1 MRKYI
6 SFLIITLLFACDYG
20 DNIYLNGITVKQVF
34 SDYSDARNENGKYM
48 NYFGA
53 HVQNSS
59 AKPING
65 YLRFK
70 VKDYGYIDSY
80 SYIVKPNSE
89 SQTYFEAS
97 LETDKVINDSYL
109 LEIEFLNVK
118 K

>member
-6 SFLIITLLFACDYG
+6 SFLTIPLLFACNDG
-20 DNIYLNGITVKQVF
+20 DNIYLNGITVKEVF
-34 SDYSDARNENGKYM
+34 SDYSDTRNENGKYV

-59 AKPING
+59 PKAING
-65 YLRFK
+65 YVRFK
-70 VKDYGYIDSY
+70 VKDYGNIDSY
-80 SYIVKPNSE
+80 IYIVKPNNE

-109 LEIEFLNVK
+109 LGTEFVNVK
-118 K
+118 N

>member
-6 SFLIITLLFACDYG
+6 YFLIITLLLACDDS
-20 DNIYLNGITVKQVF
+20 DNIYLNGITVTEVF
-34 SDYSDARNENGKYM
+34 SDYSDTPNENGKYV

-65 YLRFK
+65 YIRFK
-70 VKDYGYIDSY
+70 VKDYGNIDSY
-80 SYIVKPNSE
+80 SNIVKPNNE

-109 LEIEFLNVK
+109 LEIEFFNFK
-118 K
+118 N